1 MDNWIMNTDLCIE
14 YETLVPAL
22 KVLQYQVKNDDPHDG
37 YETLQH
43 HTSPP
48 KVLGIISGRQMLH
61 T

>member
-1 MDNWIMNTDLCIE
+1 MNTDLCIE